1 MENVLLWGFY
11 FLTFYAFLPGFIS
24 RTFGFRVFKR
34 GYAREEIALTF
45 DDGPDPV
52 YTPRLLDLLR
62 EYGAKATFFV
72 VGVHA
77 ERHPELLRRMAE
89 EGHAIGIHNYVHKTN
104 WLMRPGTVKKH
115 IARTSAIIEEATGVK
130 PVYYRPPW
138 GIVNLFDYANLGYL
152 QIILWSAMF
161 GDWRKRVGV
170 ERLTARMLKKL
181 RPGEVLL
188 LHDCGKTF
196 GADEDAPENMLRALE
211 VYLKR
216 GSEQGYRFVT
226 IGEMIAVT
234 DRNRARERADKAPG
248 RLKRA
253 FTACWMAWERC
264 FNVLFRIVDI
274 GGGSLFHYR
283 IRPYR
288 GGELKLDDGA
298 VLRPGDKIVELHFDN
313 AKLRELLENSRSLMK
328 VAIFLIRETEKAMP
342 ALARHL
348 AGREDLSGVKGL
360 YGISMIHRGPEAFG
374 FSVLDLPPGPF
385 RFFTTRYL
393 RLLIR
398 ALHPQG
404 GALLRDKNAQF
415 YPRIMAMSMDT
426 FLRRYGAGADE
437 RLPDASGAL
446 ETAAAGAP
454 QADTVDPAGAAAA
467 DGSVAAVLT
476 GGKTLEQ

>member
-24 RTFGFRVFKR
+24 RAFGFRVFKR
-34 GYAREEIALTF
+34 GRAREEIALTF

-62 EYGAKATFFV
+62 QYGAKATFFV

-77 ERHPELLRRMAE
+77 ERHPDLLRRMAE

-104 WLMRPGTVKKH
+104 WLMRPGTVKKQ
-115 IARTSAIIEEATGVK
+115 IARTSEIIEQATGVK

-161 GDWRKRVGV
+161 SDWRKRVGA

-196 GADEDAPENMLRALE
+196 GADEDAPEQMLQALE
-211 VYLKR
+211 VCLRR
-216 GSEQGYRFVT
+216 GNELGYRFVT

-234 DRNRARERADKAPG
+234 DRNRAQERAAKRPG
-248 RLKRA
+248 LVRRA
-253 FTACWMAWERC
+253 LTACWMAWERC
-264 FNVLFRIVDI
+264 FNALFRIVDP
-274 GGGSLFHYR
+274 GDGSLFHYR
-283 IRPYR
+283 IRPY
-288 GGELKLDDGA
+288 GGAELKLDDGT
-298 VLRPGDKIVELHFDN
+298 VIRPKDKIVELHFDN
-313 AKLRELLENSRSLMK
+313 AKLQHMLANARSLMK
-328 VAIFLIRETEKAMP
+328 VAIYLVREAERSLP

-348 AGREDLSGVKGL
+348 ERHADLADVKAL
-360 YGISMIHRGPEAFG
+360 YGVSLIHRGPEAFG
-374 FSVLDLPPGPF
+374 FSVIDLPRGPF

-398 ALHPQG
+398 VLNPNG
-404 GALLRDKNAQF
+404 GELLRDKQARF
-415 YPRIMAMSMDT
+415 YPRVMAMSMEG
-426 FLRRYGAGADE
+426 FLKRYGSAADDPKRE
-437 RLPDASGAL
+437 SSGAL
-446 ETAAAGAP
+446 ETAAAGAL
-454 QADTVDPAGAAAA
+454 AA
-467 DGSVAAVLT
+467 DGPAEAVLA
-476 GGKTLEQ
+476 GGKALQQ

>member
-34 GYAREEIALTF
+34 GRAFEEIALTF

-62 EYGAKATFFV
+62 KYGAKATFFV
-72 VGVHA
+72 VGAHA

-89 EGHAIGIHNYVHKTN
+89 EGHDIGIHNYVHKTN
-104 WLMRPGTVKKH
+104 WLMPPGTVKKQ
-115 IARTSAIIEEATGVK
+115 IARTSGIIEQATGVR

-138 GIVNLFDYANLGYL
+138 GIVNLFDFANLGYL

-161 GDWRKRVGV
+161 GDWRKRVGAG
-170 ERLTARMLKKL
+170 RLTERMLKKL

-188 LHDCGKTF
+188 LHDCGRTF
-196 GADEDAPENMLRALE
+196 GADVDAPEQMLQALE
-211 VYLKR
+211 VYLRR

-234 DRNRARERADKAPG
+234 DKNRARERAERPPG
-248 RLKRA
+248 RFKRTV
-253 FTACWMAWERC
+253 TACWMAWERC

-274 GGGSLFHYR
+274 GDGSLFHYR

-288 GGELKLDDGA
+288 GGELALNDGA
-298 VLRPGDKIVELHFDN
+298 VIRPNDKIVELHFDN
-313 AKLRELLENSRSLMK
+313 AKLKALLENSRSLMK
-328 VAIFLIRETEKAMP
+328 VAIFLVRETEKAMP

-348 AGREDLSGVKGL
+348 ESMENLGEIKGL

-374 FSVLDLPPGPF
+374 FSVLDLPRGAF

-398 ALHPQG
+398 VLHPHG
-404 GALLRDKNAQF
+404 GMLLKDKNAQF
-415 YPRIMAMSMDT
+415 YPRVMAMSMAE
-426 FLRRYGAGADE
+426 FLRRYGSAAGRPETA
-437 RLPDASGAL
+437 GAL
-446 ETAAAGAP
+446 ETAAAGARS
-454 QADTVDPAGAAAA
+454 ADEALPAEGAP
-467 DGSVAAVLT
+467 SAVLS
-476 GGKTLEQ
+476 GGKTLQQ

>member
-34 GYAREEIALTF
+34 GRVREEIALTF

-89 EGHAIGIHNYVHKTN
+89 EGHTIGIHNYVHKTN
-104 WLMRPGTVKKH
+104 WLMRPGTVKKQ
-115 IARTSAIIEEATGVK
+115 IARTSAIIEQAAGVK
-130 PVYYRPPW
+130 PIYYRPPW

-196 GADEDAPENMLRALE
+196 GADEDAPENMLQALE
-211 VYLKR
+211 VCLKR
-216 GSEQGYRFVT
+216 GRELGYRFVT
-226 IGEMIAVT
+226 IGEMIALT
-234 DRNRARERADKAPG
+234 DRNRARERAEKSPG

-253 FTACWMAWERC
+253 LTAGWMAWERC
-264 FNVLFRIVDI
+264 FSVLFRIVDI
-274 GGGSLFHYR
+274 GGGTLLHYR

-288 GGELKLDDGA
+288 GAELRLDDGS
-298 VLRPGDKIVELHFDN
+298 VIRTGDKIVELHFDN
-313 AKLRELLENSRSLMK
+313 AKLRELLEHSRTLMK
-328 VAIFLIRETEKAMP
+328 VAIYLIRETEKALP

-348 AGREDLSGVKGL
+348 ESRADLRDVKGL

-374 FSVLDLPPGPF
+374 FSVLDLPPGAF

-398 ALHPQG
+398 VLHPQG
-404 GALLRDKNAQF
+404 GALLRDKQAQF
-415 YPRIMAMSMDT
+415 YPRIMAMSMAE
-426 FLRRYGAGADE
+426 FLRRYGAGDGDRLQDSAGE
-437 RLPDASGAL
+437 R
-446 ETAAAGAP
+446 ETAAAGAL
-454 QADTVDPAGAAAA
+454 PAEAA
-467 DGSVAAVLT
+467 DGRAAAVLT
-476 GGKTLEQ
+476 GGKTLHQ